1 MNKALLTG
9 SMPAMR
15 KAFTL
20 IELLVVIS
28 IIALLIAILLP
39 VLSRT
44 KESAARIECGAN
56 TRSLS
61 QGYHTLSVDNK
72 GRYRL
77 GSSVFGRA
85 GRAKYTYL
93 HDYEEASRVWG
104 GTTPRTFGTNIRWV
118 GRYIFKDLYDTG
130 VTLDTFVCPNRPLDE
145 LRIRTF
151 NPTATVP
158 GDQYQQ
164 TLANNSFMYLVSSF
178 NVMAG
183 QDQRVINIAG
193 LAERA
198 WVSPMSMED
207 ASELPMIACL
217 LEANNFGGPDGQ
229 ISTYPHGPK
238 GFIQYTGTVLAK
250 DSQCESEGGNVTAN
264 DGSTQFVRTEDSTV
278 FRGDLASSRS
288 GGHWNY
294 VPSYDA
300 VNPGLPAP

>member
-1 MNKALLTG
+1 
-9 SMPAMR
+9 MR
-15 KAFTL
+15 KGFTL

-39 VLSRT
+39 ALSRA
-44 KESAARIECGAN
+44 KESAARIQCAAN

-61 QGYHTLSVDNK
+61 QGHHTLSVDNK
-72 GRYRL
+72 SRYRL
-77 GSSVFGRA
+77 GSSVFGRS
-85 GRAKYTYL
+85 GRANYTYL
-93 HDYEEASRVWG
+93 HDYEEATRVWG
-104 GTTPRTFGTNIRWV
+104 GNPLRTSFGTNIRWV
-118 GRYIFKDLYDTG
+118 ARYIFKDLYDTG

-151 NPTATVP
+151 NPTATVS
-158 GDQYQQ
+158 GDQYQA

-183 QDQRVINIAG
+183 QDQRAINIAG

-198 WVSPMSMED
+198 WVSPMSMDD
-207 ASELPMIACL
+207 ASDLPMVACL
-217 LEANNFGGPDGQ
+217 LEANNFGGPDGE
-229 ISTYPHGPK
+229 ISTYPHGPN
-238 GFIQYTGTVLAK
+238 GFLQYSGTVLAK
-250 DSQCESEGGNVTAN
+250 DSECKSEGGNVTSN

-294 VPSYDA
+294 VPSYDKE
-300 VNPGLPAP
+300 NPGLPAP

>member
-1 MNKALLTG
+1 MKRT
-9 SMPAMR
+9 
-15 KAFTL
+15 AFTL

-39 VLSRT
+39 ALSRA
-44 KESAARIECGAN
+44 KESAARIQCAAN

-72 GRYRL
+72 NRYRL
-77 GSSVFGRA
+77 GSAVFGRA
-85 GRAKYTYL
+85 GRAQYTYL
-93 HDYEEASRVWG
+93 HDYVEASEVWG
-104 GTTPRTFGTNIRWV
+104 DPSRTFGTNIRWV
-118 GRYIFKDLYDTG
+118 NRFIFKDLYDVG
-130 VTLDTFVCPNRPLDE
+130 LTLDTFTCPNRPVDE
-145 LRIRTF
+145 LTIRTF

-164 TLANNSFMYLVSSF
+164 TLANNSFMYLTSSF

-183 QDQRVINIAG
+183 QDQRDINDGG

-207 ASELPMIACL
+207 ASELPMVACL

-238 GFIQYTGTVLAK
+238 GYLKYPGTVLAK
-250 DSQCESEGGNVTAN
+250 DTQCESEGGNVTAN

-300 VNPGLPAP
+300 VNPGLPRP